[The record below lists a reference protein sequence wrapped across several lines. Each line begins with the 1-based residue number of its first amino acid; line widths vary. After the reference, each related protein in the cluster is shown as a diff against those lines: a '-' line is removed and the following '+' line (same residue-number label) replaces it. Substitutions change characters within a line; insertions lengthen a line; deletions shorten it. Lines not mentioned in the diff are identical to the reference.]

1 MFVAVNETAVS
12 LDALDPYLKAIL
24 KTKLREF
31 VYLHPCF
38 QNTPS
43 FDARGWASR
52 RQAAGSRMNSYD
64 LARLQY
70 ERDKVRLERLYLE
83 SLP

>member
-1 MFVAVNETAVS
+1 MFVTVNEKAVA
-12 LDALDPYLKAIL
+12 LDALDPHLKAIL

-31 VYLHPCF
+31 IYLHPCF
-38 QNTPS
+38 QSTPS
-43 FDARGWASR
+43 FDVRGWAAR
-52 RQAAGSRMNSYD
+52 RQATENRMNSYD

-70 ERDKVRLERLYLE
+70 ERDKLRLERLYLE